1 MAQNEIIGY
10 YQNILGRAPDPGGL
24 KNYLGQA
31 SGGRSL
37 SDIKNEIYGSPE
49 ARGYRSTQQQQQIGQ
64 LFQNEITSLTES
76 LTSTFQKQFEL
87 QQRQFAEAQKRQ
99 QELMKQQ
106 MAKMQQQSLETQ
118 RRQAAGTQTAQ
129 VLGGGKSLTIR
140 PGASKKFSRP
150 ELQIK
155 SVNI

>member
-10 YQNILGRAPDPGGL
+10 YRDILGRAPDPGGL
-24 KNYLGQA
+24 QGYLGQA
-31 SGGRSL
+31 RSGRSL
-37 SDIKNEIYGSPE
+37 SDIRNEIYGSQE
-49 ARGYRSTQQQQQIGQ
+49 ARGYRSRQQQQQTK
-64 LFQNEITSLTES
+64 NELASLTEN

-87 QQRQFAEAQKRQ
+87 QQRQFAEAQSRQ
-99 QELMKQQ
+99 QELMRQQ
-106 MAKMQQQSLETQ
+106 MAKMQQQSLEAQ
-118 RRQAAGTQTAQ
+118 RRATVGTQTAQ

>member
-10 YQNILGRAPDPGGL
+10 YRNILGRAPDPGGL

-37 SDIKNEIYGSPE
+37 SDIRNEIYASPE
-49 ARGYRSTQQQQQIGQ
+49 ARGYRSTQQQQQTKG
-64 LFQNEITSLTES
+64 LVKNELTSLTEN

-87 QQRQFAEAQKRQ
+87 QQRQFAEAQKKQ
-99 QELMKQQ
+99 QELMSQQ
-106 MAKMQQQSLETQ
+106 MARMQQESLEAQ
-118 RRQAAGTQTAQ
+118 RRQAVGAQTAQ

>member
-10 YQNILGRAPDPGGL
+10 YRNILGRAPDPGGL
-24 KNYLGQA
+24 LNYLGQA
-31 SGGRSL
+31 SSGRSL
-37 SDIKNEIYGSPE
+37 SDIRNEIYGSQE
-49 ARGYRSTQQQQQIGQ
+49 ARGYRSTQTDK
-64 LFQNEITSLTES
+64 LFQNELSSLTEN

-99 QELMKQQ
+99 EELMRQQ
-106 MAKMQQQSLETQ
+106 MAKMQQESLEAQ
-118 RRQAAGTQTAQ
+118 RRQASGTQTAQ

-140 PGASKKFSRP
+140 PGASKRFSRP